1 MMVLS
6 ELYMA
11 CKCNIYDVLLSEIR
25 FHSFYHLSDD
35 TLSQRNKATKRAQ
48 RRVEGE
54 QNLEKEG

>member
-1 MMVLS
+1 
-6 ELYMA
+6 MA

-48 RRVEGE
+48 RRMEGE